1 MVDKYKTMFKTLF
14 CFDEEE
20 SRTKKIIIYNIGI
33 WKMVRFIEFLKTL
46 KKNFIQN
53 KVASFDGAMTFKRT
67 TSSRTTLGKMIL
79 STMTMSRIVT
89 RRSVHELYQKDI

>member
-1 MVDKYKTMFKTLF
+1 MGLLWLVDKYKTVFKTL
-14 CFDEEE
+14 CRFDEE
-20 SRTKKIIIYNIGI
+20 SRTKKMIFYNIGI
-33 WKMVRFIEFLKTL
+33 WKVVRFIEFLKKL

-79 STMTMSRIVT
+79 SPMTMSIIVT
-89 RRSVHELYQKDI
+89 RKSVH